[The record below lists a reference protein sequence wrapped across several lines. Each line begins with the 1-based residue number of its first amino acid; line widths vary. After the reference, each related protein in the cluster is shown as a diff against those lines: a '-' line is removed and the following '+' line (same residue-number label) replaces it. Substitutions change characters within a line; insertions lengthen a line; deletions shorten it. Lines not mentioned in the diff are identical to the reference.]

1 LGVSG
6 PFESWPTG
14 SGFERF
20 YGTLSG
26 EADLFAPALHDNTT
40 LVDLPDDP
48 NYYAT
53 QGRQWRPAEAHR
65 RREHGLQLHGCD
77 LYTPVTS
84 DYLKG
89 NNKFTGT
96 INKVTIDLKTMA
108 PADESTAEKA
118 AAEADGVL
126 ADQD

>member
-1 LGVSG
+1 LGDITTLASEEPLPAGSVTVVYDFAYDG
-6 PFESWPTG
+6 GKPG
-14 SGFERF
+14 SG
-20 YGTLSG
+20 GTNTLFVNG
-26 EADLFAPALHDNTT
+26 KKEATGRLEHTIPFLFGVETAD
-40 LVDLPDDP
+40 V
-48 NYYAT
+48 
-53 QGRQWRPAEAHR
+53 GI
-65 RREHGLQLHGCD
+65 D

-84 DYLKG
+84 DYKKG
-89 NNKFTGT
+89 GNKFTGT